1 MVTSRSTSTIRVAQ
15 LATSD
20 IAAGAELFADA
31 FDNDALAR
39 LITPGEAERRAS
51 WLRGGRV
58 FLERAMPY
66 RHVFGAY
73 EGDEL
78 CGLAVWLP
86 PGVTVRS
93 GVAPSPRAMLRIAG
107 LVTRGPSL
115 VRYMRARG
123 RALSQAHKHGAWHLA
138 FLATHP
144 GHQRRGVA
152 RLLLDHVLLRA
163 EADGTPV
170 WLETSEPVNVTI
182 YEKFG
187 FRTLASVEGGDLPTY
202 WIMLR
207 GGSEKAT

>member
-1 MVTSRSTSTIRVAQ
+1 MAKSTIRVAQ

-31 FDNDALAR
+31 FDRDAIAR
-39 LITPGEAERRAS
+39 LITPGAAERRAS
-51 WLRGGRV
+51 WLRGGRTL
-58 FLERAMPY
+58 LERAMPY

-78 CGLAVWLP
+78 CGIVVWLP

-93 GVAPSPRAMLRIAG
+93 GVTPSPRAMLRIAKL
-107 LVTRGPSL
+107 LVTKGPRL
-115 VRYMRARG
+115 IRYVRARG
-123 RALSQAHKHGAWHLA
+123 RALSQAHKYGAWHLA

-144 GHQRRGVA
+144 AHQRRGVA

-187 FRTLASVEGGDLPTY
+187 FATLASVEGDDLPTF

-207 GGSEKAT
+207 SGTESEPEG